1 MMKIIKQF
9 NTLFRSRNY
18 WLFYLLAG
26 ISLLAVALYY
36 QYVLGDPPCIVCI
49 QVRLW
54 VSLLVIVAAVGL
66 LWRKTGV
73 PIIIMNWFVVLIAAG
88 LCDRSYQLLGTERG
102 FIFGDCG
109 FSTGLPSWFAIDS
122 WLPWLY
128 QPETSCGYTPVLA
141 FGVTMAEALIVLSV
155 AFFIVSFCVALA
167 SLFHPRN

>member
-1 MMKIIKQF
+1 MNIIKRF
-9 NTLFRSRNY
+9 NTLFRSRDY
-18 WLFYLLAG
+18 WLFYILAG
-26 ISLLAVALYY
+26 MGSLAVALYY
-36 QYVLGDPPCIVCI
+36 QYVLGDLPCIVCI

-54 VSLLVIVAAVGL
+54 ISLLVIVAVVGL
-66 LWRKTGV
+66 LWRKTTV
-73 PIIIMNWFVVLIAAG
+73 PIIITNWFVVLIAAG

-155 AFFIVSFCVALA
+155 AFFIVSFCVALV
-167 SLFHPRN
+167 SIFHPKE